1 MTTYAQRN
9 QPTSLKERIAALN
22 AGAATQSRAVSPTPG
37 MPVNPQGSLRSKV
50 AQFEQKGPVPAPKT
64 AFGSAAP
71 IPGGPLEPQ
80 LTGKSAAPGL
90 GPPPRGAKGARSVSA
105 PFASEPEVPKP
116 PPVPTS
122 TSTSTSPAPS
132 PPETP
137 PKLAKDLRQRSTS
150 FAAALDR
157 ARHAEQKAKQ
167 REARER
173 SRVTPN
179 HTGTSQG
186 IAPQHTGS
194 SGPMLTPMHTGGSNI
209 SWLVPMNT
217 GGNTGSMLSPHV
229 TGGSS
234 FSHPEGA
241 ITEDPEEMH
250 QQPVK
255 PPLTT
260 GDGQA
265 IESATPASP
274 KTNGALPS
282 LTTAELPIPTSTS
295 SPADDT
301 STPKVPNPPPP
312 PSDTRAAPS
321 SRQEKRE
328 SQTQYIQVMPPRPPA
343 DVPYTPNSSFNIDE
357 EEEAPHTPTRA
368 SYVSRSRPMSML
380 EFESPRSTLGSPGI
394 VQTAERA
401 TTSKPLTVQPPPP
414 PVRVRGASHDTP
426 TTPTHR
432 VGRSITL
439 SHTPNF
445 RAQTGERGFRAVVHA
460 RVREQSKCM
469 PPPPEPPKPKAA
481 PATTIVSEEVPS
493 TPGLG
498 DLASLLGQAA
508 MLEEQLSA
516 GMLPDENPAPK
527 PEPEQAPKEEEA
539 VMSAPSESEAEPE
552 MVLPVGASIGG
563 RTKRKRTFKNPLAKV
578 GVRRSRTTGSISS
591 VTTEEPVP
599 PLPTV
604 TPATTTPSPEPTLVA
619 PKPVMA
625 NAASSSDTLQPP
637 SSPGSAPPT
646 PPPKVSTST
655 LGRAKTSASTPPS
668 AMPAIDADG
677 HRQRF
682 STFRSLSTRSSSAFS
697 AIRHSMYVGPS
708 DTSDNASMMSANKS
722 AEFDGSAEGSDLSV
736 AFPRKST
743 SRAPSVKS
751 HSSGSVRK
759 RFADKIW
766 PGSRNRVKSNVSRA
780 GEESVRAT
788 PSIDIVPPKW
798 EEGDMPSFD
807 ASDMPS
813 FAAEDL
819 VTSTPPRARRGSGE
833 STATAKARAQ
843 PKRMEVPAVV
853 APATQQGQTAHL
865 AQPDTPQ
872 RRQSWASW
880 SSTTTSPSSVS
891 FDPALVDQ
899 FPSVP
904 QGMPE
909 GQRTSEEPAPVGTLG
924 LL

>member
-1 MTTYAQRN
+1 TTYAQRN

-90 GPPPRGAKGARSVSA
+90 GPPPRGAKGTRSVSA

-116 PPVPTS
+116 PSVPTS

-301 STPKVPNPPPP
+301 STPKVPNPPP
-312 PSDTRAAPS
+312 SDTRAAPT

-328 SQTQYIQVMPPRPPA
+328 SQTQYIQV
-343 DVPYTPNSSFNIDE
+343 
-357 EEEAPHTPTRA
+357 
-368 SYVSRSRPMSML
+368 
-380 EFESPRSTLGSPGI
+380 
-394 VQTAERA
+394 
-401 TTSKPLTVQPPPP
+401 
-414 PVRVRGASHDTP
+414 
-426 TTPTHR
+426 
-432 VGRSITL
+432 
-439 SHTPNF
+439 
-445 RAQTGERGFRAVVHA
+445 
-460 RVREQSKCM
+460 
-469 PPPPEPPKPKAA
+469 
-481 PATTIVSEEVPS
+481 
-493 TPGLG
+493 
-498 DLASLLGQAA
+498 
-508 MLEEQLSA
+508 
-516 GMLPDENPAPK
+516 
-527 PEPEQAPKEEEA
+527 
-539 VMSAPSESEAEPE
+539 
-552 MVLPVGASIGG
+552 
-563 RTKRKRTFKNPLAKV
+563 
-578 GVRRSRTTGSISS
+578 
-591 VTTEEPVP
+591 
-599 PLPTV
+599 
-604 TPATTTPSPEPTLVA
+604 
-619 PKPVMA
+619 
-625 NAASSSDTLQPP
+625 
-637 SSPGSAPPT
+637 
-646 PPPKVSTST
+646 
-655 LGRAKTSASTPPS
+655 
-668 AMPAIDADG
+668 
-677 HRQRF
+677 
-682 STFRSLSTRSSSAFS
+682 
-697 AIRHSMYVGPS
+697 
-708 DTSDNASMMSANKS
+708 
-722 AEFDGSAEGSDLSV
+722 
-736 AFPRKST
+736 
-743 SRAPSVKS
+743 
-751 HSSGSVRK
+751 
-759 RFADKIW
+759 
-766 PGSRNRVKSNVSRA
+766 
-780 GEESVRAT
+780 
-788 PSIDIVPPKW
+788 
-798 EEGDMPSFD
+798 
-807 ASDMPS
+807 
-813 FAAEDL
+813 
-819 VTSTPPRARRGSGE
+819 
-833 STATAKARAQ
+833 
-843 PKRMEVPAVV
+843 
-853 APATQQGQTAHL
+853 
-865 AQPDTPQ
+865 
-872 RRQSWASW
+872 
-880 SSTTTSPSSVS
+880 
-891 FDPALVDQ
+891 
-899 FPSVP
+899 
-904 QGMPE
+904 
-909 GQRTSEEPAPVGTLG
+909 
-924 LL
+924 